1 MSRLS
6 RRSLLSSVGLVATA
20 GLAGC
25 LDLESEEET
34 TRLCEVIIVNTERVH
49 VNGEES
55 YYTELQ
61 LLDGDDVVKEK
72 EGELDPDE
80 GLGITAEDID
90 SFEGEFL
97 TRARID
103 GGEWVEFDLVA
114 PEANPV
120 SASGSIYDDG
130 ISWLVS
136 LEDET
141 DCNHIPSDEL

>member
-6 RRSLLSSVGLVATA
+6 RRSLLSNAGLVATA
-20 GLAGC
+20 GLTGC

-34 TRLCEVIIVNTERVH
+34 TRLCEAIIINTERVH

-61 LLDGDDVVKEK
+61 LLDGDDVIKEK
-72 EGELDPDE
+72 EGDLDPDD

-103 GGEWVEFDLVA
+103 GGEWVEVDLVA
-114 PEANPV
+114 REANPV
-120 SASGSIYDDG
+120 GASGTIYDDG
-130 ISWLVS
+130 ISWFFPVDDL
-136 LEDET
+136 T